1 MRVHKRRFGWVELCL
16 WGGTLLIAGHLL
28 PRTAH
33 IYSLWW
39 QTRAEVQALTSER
52 QALAQ
57 EKLELKAQIER
68 ASTPLGKETLARE
81 RGWLKP
87 EELPLQIKG
96 E

>member
-1 MRVHKRRFGWVELCL
+1 MRVHKWWLGLCL
-16 WGGTLLIAGHLL
+16 WGCTLLIVVCLL
-28 PRTAH
+28 PRTVY

-39 QTRAEVQALTSER
+39 QTRAQVQALTLEQ